1 MAETTIQHTEQLVL
15 GVEFTDEDTRT
26 ITQDNPK
33 SDISQSDLTAFE
45 TAASGVLIG
54 DQRGAAFSRLK
65 SAIRRNTT
73 RTEMTF
79 A

>member
-1 MAETTIQHTEQLVL
+1 MADTIIQHTEQLVL
-15 GVEFTDEDTRT
+15 NVEFADEDTRT

-33 SDISQSDLTAFE
+33 SNISRSDLTAFE

-54 DQRGAAFSRLK
+54 DQRGAAFSQLK

-79 A
+79 S